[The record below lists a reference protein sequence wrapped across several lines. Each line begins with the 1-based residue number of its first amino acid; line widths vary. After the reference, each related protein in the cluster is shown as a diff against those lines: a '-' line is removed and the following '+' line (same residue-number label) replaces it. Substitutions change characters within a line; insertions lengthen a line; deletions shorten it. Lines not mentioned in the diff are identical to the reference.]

1 MQTSATPDAHGD
13 SVEYEAPALT
23 EVGGVYELTLTG
35 GHGNFCWHNKTW
47 GGSDGVKFLN
57 VIPVGSC

>member
-1 MQTSATPDAHGD
+1 MTKITSSEAGSTPDA
-13 SVEYEAPALT
+13 YEAPALI

-35 GHGNFCWHNKTW
+35 GHGGCWHDKKW

-57 VIPVGSC
+57 IQIPISSC